1 MLARSALVRR
11 KPVIPFRR
19 GHIFGIQPPGTPS
32 TSSDATSRQLRQ
44 EVLALFRNGLILALA
59 VAGLLVIGMDAP
71 QAQPANGGQAGDF
84 FDRLDANADGR
95 IDADEFKGPDEA
107 FERMDRNGDGAIT
120 RDELGGGQAGAGPGQ
135 GNAQAGRRGTMDPAQ
150 RWRQMLQ
157 RDDANGDGRI
167 SSEEFSGPEK
177 VLRFIDENNDNVIT
191 ENEVLKAANRRGGP
205 AQNTQQRWQQL
216 LDNCDAND
224 DGKISAEE
232 WPRNPEMFARLDVD
246 GDGFIAENDLD
257 QLRQRAPQRPDP
269 AQLFIGLMDKN
280 GDGQVSRQ
288 EWSNFFDAADVNAD
302 GMMSHPELLEQL
314 KNALR
319 PEPEQGPAEAPP
331 APEEGF

>member
-1 MLARSALVRR
+1 
-11 KPVIPFRR
+11 
-19 GHIFGIQPPGTPS
+19 
-32 TSSDATSRQLRQ
+32 
-44 EVLALFRNGLILALA
+44 
-59 VAGLLVIGMDAP
+59 MDAP
-71 QAQPANGGQAGDF
+71 QAQPANGGQARDF
-84 FDRLDANADGR
+84 FERLDTNADGR

-135 GNAQAGRRGTMDPAQ
+135 GNPQAGRRGTMDPAQ

-302 GMMSHPELLEQL
+302 GTMSHPELLEQL